1 MHGSCPVLS
10 VAMNDLHA
18 ELVYKHLVKRVV
30 DAMISPTSPTWLY
43 EPTLAALLPTATPKK
58 PAATLKAKA
67 TALPLPSGNDAAT
80 ADENDGD
87 DAAEKNPEPVRAAML
102 EKTEVDASGKD

>member
-1 MHGSCPVLS
+1 MGALTCVGYVGEMIATT
-10 VAMNDLHA
+10 VASRPTTIARPTTRTGTMT
-18 ELVYKHLVKRVV
+18 
-30 DAMISPTSPTWLY
+30 AM
-43 EPTLAALLPTATPKK
+43 PTATPKK

-87 DAAEKNPEPVRAAML
+87 DAAEKNPEPPRK
-102 EKTEVDASGKD
+102 KTEVDASRKD